1 MNILIVKLSAIGDV
15 IHTLPALN
23 ALRGHYP
30 DARIDWLI
38 EETAAPL
45 VEGHEALDR
54 VIVSRRKA
62 WIRGLIKGP
71 SRLEN
76 LKSLLAFVH
85 SLRETS
91 YDLIIDFQQLLK
103 SGIPVR
109 LARGMR
115 RAGFDRGM
123 EHMEHSHLFL
133 NERIRPVSMEIH
145 ALRRYL
151 MLIESLGVPVRDL
164 EYRIPVRTAERNA
177 VEELLRGAGRGRM
190 LVGINP
196 VAQWKTKLWQNEKFA
211 LLADRLIRDM
221 GADIVFTGGPG
232 DRETVEDIRSRMK
245 EASLSLAGKTNLRQ
259 LAALYE
265 KSDLVISTDTGPMH
279 LAAAVGTP
287 VAALFGPTAPW
298 RTGPFGWGHE
308 IVRTGVRCS
317 PCCKRRCSQ
326 GDGVCMSGIQ
336 VSDVLDAVRKIRT
349 RTGV

>member
-1 MNILIVKLSAIGDV
+1 
-15 IHTLPALN
+15 
-23 ALRGHYP
+23 
-30 DARIDWLI
+30 
-38 EETAAPL
+38 
-45 VEGHEALDR
+45 
-54 VIVSRRKA
+54 
-62 WIRGLIKGP
+62 
-71 SRLEN
+71 
-76 LKSLLAFVH
+76 
-85 SLRETS
+85 
-91 YDLIIDFQQLLK
+91 
-103 SGIPVR
+103 
-109 LARGMR
+109 
-115 RAGFDRGM
+115 
-123 EHMEHSHLFL
+123 
-133 NERIRPVSMEIH
+133 
-145 ALRRYL
+145 
-151 MLIESLGVPVRDL
+151 
-164 EYRIPVRTAERNA
+164 
-177 VEELLRGAGRGRM
+177 M

-308 IVRTGVRCS
+308 IVRTGIRCS
-317 PCCKRRCSQ
+317 PCYKRRCSQ

-336 VSDVLDAVRKIRT
+336 VSDVLDAVRRIRN